1 MLFHLTHTHTPETC
15 PVRSRDTLDYYRK
28 WWTGL
33 KDAQSVKLLSAYASP
48 TDHTIYVAVEADDFA
63 AVARALSPLNTI
75 GSGHTHPVLTLDDVI
90 TMAQARVGQPEALGT
105 SS

>member
-15 PVRSRDTLDYYRK
+15 PVQSQDALEYYRS

-33 KDAQSVKLLSAYASP
+33 KQAQGVKLLSAYASP

-63 AVARALSPLNTI
+63 AVASAVGPLNTI
-75 GSGHTHPVLTLDDVI
+75 GSGHTNPVLSIDDVI
-90 TMAQARVGQPEALGT
+90 SMAESRVG
-105 SS
+105 

>member
-15 PVRSRDTLDYYRK
+15 PVRSRDTLDYYRD

-33 KDAQSVKLLSAYASP
+33 KDTRGVKLLSAYASP

-63 AVARALSPLNTI
+63 TVARALRPLNTI
-75 GSGHTHPVLTLDDVI
+75 GSGHTHPVMTLDDVI
-90 TMAQARVGQPEALGT
+90 TMAESRIE
-105 SS
+105 